1 MPPIGQ
7 KKTGRVIRGIKRAF
21 IAAGNRDLT
30 TSELLVWTHIRALHE
45 GGNSPRQ
52 SEHASKVSGELGQM
66 PSRIDRFHG
75 KRNYKR
81 TGRVQRGITRA
92 FIAAGGRDLTI
103 PELMEWT
110 HARALHRGTSARER
124 NYLKGDVRRAAKRMC
139 EQVGRSTGPGRPVLW
154 RLRKPVP

>member
-1 MPPIGQ
+1 
-7 KKTGRVIRGIKRAF
+7 
-21 IAAGNRDLT
+21 
-30 TSELLVWTHIRALHE
+30 
-45 GGNSPRQ
+45 
-52 SEHASKVSGELGQM
+52 M

-81 TGRVQRGITRA
+81 TGHIQRGIMRA
-92 FIAAGGRDLTI
+92 FAAGGRDLTT

-154 RLRKPVP
+154 RLKSPPK

>member
-1 MPPIGQ
+1 
-7 KKTGRVIRGIKRAF
+7 
-21 IAAGNRDLT
+21 
-30 TSELLVWTHIRALHE
+30 
-45 GGNSPRQ
+45 
-52 SEHASKVSGELGQM
+52 M

-92 FIAAGGRDLTI
+92 FIAAGGRDLTT

-110 HARALHRGTSARER
+110 HARALHRGASTWER

-154 RLRKPVP
+154 RLRRPGLVPVADMSAPPD